1 LALVS
6 SPFSSD
12 ACLELRE
19 KKLVVEAVDGGDV
32 GEDPRYHVLRD
43 SSFSQ
48 LCAKYLQ
55 TTGEL

>member
-1 LALVS
+1 LSLVS

-32 GEDPRYHVLRD
+32 GEDPCYHLLRD
-43 SSFSQ
+43 SSFCQ
-48 LCAKYLQ
+48 LSAKYLQ
-55 TTGEL
+55 TTGK